1 MAFPRQE
8 YWSGLLF
15 PSPGDLPNPGIEP
28 TLLHWQATSL
38 PLSHQGSLA
47 EVYGLHL
54 LGTESFQ
61 LISTGISFNPP
72 IVLVKLV
79 ALWVP
84 VL

>member
-8 YWSGLLF
+8 YWSGLLYPPPGGIF
-15 PSPGDLPNPGIEP
+15 PTQGLN
-28 TLLHWQATSL
+28 LHWQATSL

-47 EVYGLHL
+47 EVYRLHL

-61 LISTGISFNPP
+61 LISTGISFNLP

>member
-1 MAFPRQE
+1 M
-8 YWSGLLF
+8 GF
-15 PSPGDLPNPGIEP
+15 PSNNTGVGCYFPLQGIFP
-28 TLLHWQATSL
+28 TQGSNLHLLHWQATSL

-47 EVYGLHL
+47 EVYRLHL